1 MRSLLGENSI
11 TSFLLLQYRLIKMC
25 GHCLQSSLAL
35 YGSDVTKISVFVKK
49 LMKSLRE
56 LIYK

>member
-35 YGSDVTKISVFVKK
+35 YGSDVTKISVYVKK
-49 LMKSLRE
+49 THEKFKRVNL
-56 LIYK
+56 